1 VAPESDPAAAAWAVL
16 GAGPQAIE
24 SADRSAGTRVRQ
36 RPGTA
41 PQISNFAPPLSTSP
55 LTRLPAGGGAASSGG
70 SGGLG
75 SAAPPAM
82 ALVALLALAAS
93 SFLSKR
99 FFFDPAPW
107 RLLVLAPR
115 LERPG

>member
-1 VAPESDPAAAAWAVL
+1 VPASDPAAAAWAVL
-16 GAGPQAIE
+16 GAGPQAVE
-24 SADRSAGTRVRQ
+24 SAERSAGTRVRQ

-41 PQISNFAPPLSTSP
+41 PQISNFAPPLPTSP
-55 LTRLPAGGGAASSGG
+55 LTRLPAGGGAASGG

-75 SAAPPAM
+75 SAAPPAI